1 MYIILVNTF
10 PKLSFLDF
18 NDGFYYLKEY
28 KSLVFN
34 FPFLDGHGEIFKGK
48 GHNVSNVFLNIS
60 RKICKS
66 A

>member
-10 PKLSFLDF
+10 SKLNFLDF
-18 NDGFYYLKEY
+18 NDEFYYLKES
-28 KSLVFN
+28 KGLVFN
-34 FPFLDGHGEIFKGK
+34 FPFLDRHGEIFKGK

-60 RKICKS
+60 RKICKC